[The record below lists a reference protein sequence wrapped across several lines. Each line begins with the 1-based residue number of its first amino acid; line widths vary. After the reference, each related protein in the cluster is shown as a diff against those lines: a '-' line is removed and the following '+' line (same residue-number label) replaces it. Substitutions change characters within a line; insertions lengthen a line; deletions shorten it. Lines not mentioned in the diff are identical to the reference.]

1 MIKIKKQ
8 FCLCCPKCGRFLTGE
23 WKEES
28 EDEFITYC
36 DFCGLYINVSQLS
49 YKFNEVKEYEKE
61 ATSFRIYVEE
71 M

>member
-1 MIKIKKQ
+1 MIKVKKQ
-8 FCLCCPKCGRFLTGE
+8 FNLFCPKCGEFLAAK

-36 DFCGLYINVSQLS
+36 DCCGLYINISQVS

-71 M
+71 R